1 MENYVFIALA
11 YAFISLILYLGMNLS
26 ELKVMKEVIS
36 NRDWRKEQS
45 QKEYEKY
52 QKEIWWCG
60 GIRFIFIFALIFF
73 INWFSTPALVWD
85 RTALY
90 WELLLVLVLTIPHFD
105 HEEEFRTNKYSMY
118 AVGCVILGM
127 MLVGI
132 FSGRWVQREKH
143 NSLIEMSNND
153 YAMIMQDSANISIN
167 QDSLFN
173 ESISPVSLEKMR
185 VVSPEVARLLAE
197 TVMGQIPAYGSQ
209 YEIGEMSLQSI
220 TGEFDITDGQ
230 GKNYHLSFDNDFIY
244 VAPLEFRSYWKWRE
258 VNGISQAYI
267 IVSATNENI
276 YHLVTAVNGQPLKM
290 QYLQSACFDK
300 ELRRHVRY
308 SGFMGKIADNGI
320 QIDGNG
326 RPYNVFAKIENQ
338 IGWSGDKVVGSI
350 VVDMQTGEIKEYAL
364 DETPDFIDVVQ
375 PEKLTRSLVYKRYD
389 LIHAYIDLSDKDR
402 LKPNDTMQVV
412 YGQKECCYYS
422 GLTSVGNDASTSG
435 FILVNAKTGIGTFY
449 KVSGI
454 DETRAESAIQA
465 HEWTA
470 KYPSYEVGKAV
481 MYNVGGLQTYYAPIV
496 SGRKIVG
503 HGFCYLKN
511 VNVVGAGKSKE
522 EAYASFM
529 RAYHMSM
536 QQVSLPSDGK
546 NIAGEVLT
554 IKKIRQEGNR
564 YNFLFEEYE
573 GKTFYAFS
581 EIVPSVRWI
590 DEVGSKVKVDF
601 RMSEDNEIPIK
612 DIAEVK

>member
-1 MENYVFIALA
+1 MGTYVLVSAVLSVIFAILWWVKNYQKSPSLTTFFIQFAVIFAMLMLINWITLPTIAL
-11 YAFISLILYLGMNLS
+11 
-26 ELKVMKEVIS
+26 
-36 NRDWRKEQS
+36 NR
-45 QKEYEKY
+45 
-52 QKEIWWCG
+52 
-60 GIRFIFIFALIFF
+60 
-73 INWFSTPALVWD
+73 STI
-85 RTALY
+85 Y
-90 WELLLVLVLTIPHFD
+90 WELLVVFAYSFFCLDEDYDFDINIPAGIGFLALSICMLGT
-105 HEEEFRTNKYSMY
+105 EIYS
-118 AVGCVILGM
+118 GKWI
-127 MLVGI
+127 
-132 FSGRWVQREKH
+132 QEDKH
-143 NSLIEMSNND
+143 KTLLEMSNDD
-153 YAMIMQDSANISIN
+153 YAMIMQGSANITAN

-173 ESISPVSLEKMR
+173 QSISPVSLEKMR

-197 TVMGQIPAYGSQ
+197 TVMGEIPAFGSQ

-220 TGEFDITDGQ
+220 TGEFDITNGS
-230 GKNYHLSFDNDFIY
+230 GKNYHLSFEDDFIY
-244 VAPLEFRSYWKWRE
+244 VAPLEFRSFWKWRE
-258 VNGISQAYI
+258 TDGISKAYI

-276 YHLVTAVNGQPLKM
+276 YHLVTAVNGEPLKM
-290 QYLQSACFDK
+290 QYLQSSYFSK
-300 ELRRHVRY
+300 ELLRHLRH

-320 QIDGNG
+320 QIDSNG
-326 RPYNVFAKIENQ
+326 KPYNIFAKIENQ

-350 VVDMQTGEIKEYAL
+350 VVDMQTGEIKDYSL

-375 PEKLTRSLVYKRYD
+375 PAELTYNLIDKHYD
-389 LIHAYIDLSDKDR
+389 LIHGYFNRADKDR
-402 LKPNDTMQVV
+402 LRPNGLEAV

-435 FILVNAKTGIGTFY
+435 FVLVNAKTGIGTFY
-449 KVSGI
+449 KMSGI
-454 DETRAESAIQA
+454 DENRAESAIQA

-511 VNVVGAGKSKE
+511 VNVVGAGKTKE
-522 EAYASFM
+522 EAYAAYM

-546 NIAGEVLT
+546 DIAGEVLT
-554 IKKIRQEGNR
+554 IKKIRQEGSR
-564 YNFLFEEYE
+564 YNFLFEEYK

-581 EIVPSVRWI
+581 EIVPEVRWI
-590 DEVGSKVKVDF
+590 DEIGTKVRVSF

-612 DIAEVK
+612 DIAEMK

>member
-1 MENYVFIALA
+1 MGTYITVSALLSVVFAIFFMA
-11 YAFISLILYLGMNLS
+11 GNLS
-26 ELKVMKEVIS
+26 QLKNSQTWIS
-36 NRDWRKEQS
+36 GAIRTA
-45 QKEYEKY
+45 
-52 QKEIWWCG
+52 ITF
-60 GIRFIFIFALIFF
+60 GILLL
-73 INWFSTPALVWD
+73 INWYFTPALAWD
-85 RTALY
+85 RSAIY
-90 WELLLVLVLTIPHFD
+90 WELLLVLALCLPYLDEDEDFTINSSAAIGLIV
-105 HEEEFRTNKYSMY
+105 T
-118 AVGCVILGM
+118 ILGM
-127 MLVGI
+127 CTTNIM
-132 FSGRWVQREKH
+132 SGRWVHRERH

-153 YAMIMQDSANISIN
+153 YAMIMQDSASISIN

-185 VVSPEVARLLAE
+185 VVSPDVAYQLAE

-220 TGEFDITDGQ
+220 TGEFDITDGL

-244 VAPLEFRSYWKWRE
+244 VAPLEFRSYWKWSE

-267 IVSATNENI
+267 IVSATNENM

-300 ELRRHVRY
+300 ELRRYIRY

-326 RPYNVFAKIENQ
+326 RPYNIFAKIENQ

-350 VVDMQTGEIKEYAL
+350 VIDMQSGEIKEYSL

-375 PEKLTRSLVYKRYD
+375 PEDLTWSLVYKRYD
-389 LIHAYIDLSDKDR
+389 LIHAFIDLSDKDR
-402 LKPNDTMQVV
+402 LRPSDDMQVV

-422 GLTSVGNDASTSG
+422 GLTSVGKDGSTSG

-449 KVSGI
+449 KMSGI
-454 DETRAESAIQA
+454 DEKSAESAIQA

-481 MYNVGGLQTYYAPIV
+481 MYNIGGLQTYYAPIV

-511 VNVVGAGKSKE
+511 VNVVGAGKTKE
-522 EAYASFM
+522 EAYAAYM

-536 QQVSLPSDGK
+536 QQVSLPSDG
-546 NIAGEVLT
+546 NDIAGKVLT
-554 IKKIRQEGNR
+554 VKKIRQEGSR

-581 EIVPSVRWI
+581 EIVPEVRWI
-590 DEVGSKVKVDF
+590 DEIGSKVKVDF
-601 RMSEDNEIPIK
+601 RMSEDKEIPIK
-612 DIAEVK
+612 NITEVNK